1 MMRPDTLT
9 PAELNA
15 WQDELTL
22 HATEQIRAVL
32 ADVPAV
38 CLSLLAHGAQPAAL
52 PLAELLAQFLDQMT
66 LEHHSHAMDALAEL
80 LPWVDCHALAAWLV
94 AQTDQHKAKMIPEC
108 RHKIADAYLALCL
121 QRNGTPSF
129 IHQHNHLELS
139 VELVGLAI
147 SNHIEGALLESRGPL
162 AGLDACLTM
171 LGAMLAPDGHSL
183 APMGVTVMDELFR
196 SLVEEYSGNDLP
208 IQKARH

>member
-1 MMRPDTLT
+1 MMRPDAITPVELT
-9 PAELNA
+9 A

-52 PLAELLAQFLDQMT
+52 PLAELLAQFLEQMT

-129 IHQHNHLELS
+129 IHQHTGLSLSAELVALAIAQHLE
-139 VELVGLAI
+139 
-147 SNHIEGALLESRGPL
+147 GAVMADKGP
-162 AGLDACLTM
+162 DACLAL
-171 LGAMLAPDGHSL
+171 LGAMLTQDGQALTSL
-183 APMGVTVMDELFR
+183 GVSAMDELFR
-196 SLVEEYSGNDLP
+196 SLVDDYQRNGQP
-208 IQKARH
+208 TPPVKH